1 MRNHRH
7 CVSTDDLD
15 PASGDDGYS
24 VRARSSTSNTSR
36 LSPGLMSLVSAS
48 STPHSRP
55 GATSATSSLKRRSE
69 LIVVFET
76 MTSSRVRRALRPLR
90 MTPSSDEQAGGLVL
104 LAGREDF
111 LDLGAADDRL
121 DDLGPELARHRALHP
136 VGQVIDDVVIAE
148 LDLVAL
154 GDLARLGVGA
164 DVEADDRRAA
174 RGWPG

>member
-1 MRNHRH
+1 
-7 CVSTDDLD
+7 
-15 PASGDDGYS
+15 
-24 VRARSSTSNTSR
+24 
-36 LSPGLMSLVSAS
+36 
-48 STPHSRP
+48 
-55 GATSATSSLKRRSE
+55 
-69 LIVVFET
+69 
-76 MTSSRVRRALRPLR
+76 

-136 VGQVIDDVVIAE
+136 VGEVVDDVVVAE

-154 GDLARLGVGA
+154 GDFARLGVGA

-174 RGWPG
+174 RGSPA